1 MRDPG
6 ALSGCETWQVFEKCF
21 FFPLLASVGMRLIA
35 LLLLLLL
42 LSLCL
47 AKPIE
52 SIFSLARVCSLQRIA
67 RPLFDALWQPLCF
80 SAPSQDRIPGDW
92 LAPIT
97 RIGRS

>member
-1 MRDPG
+1 VRDPG

-35 LLLLLLL
+35 LLLQLLL

-52 SIFSLARVCSLQRIA
+52 HFLSGPSMQPAA
-67 RPLFDALWQPLCF
+67 HRP
-80 SAPSQDRIPGDW
+80 
-92 LAPIT
+92 PIV
-97 RIGRS
+97 